1 MNLVPFNGSLAALF
15 DTWFFSLPASFWLLM
30 AIMGAISIASYA
42 ARQLTGSGA
51 FAAFLVG
58 FGSTWVLGFGSL
70 ATLLFFFITAGI
82 LNKLSKRLRGKEMS
96 KIHAKG
102 GRRDAMQVWAN
113 GLFALLGALLY
124 ALDQSPVYLVMFAT
138 SVAEAA
144 SDTFAGDVGILSKR
158 EPVSI
163 ITGRPMRRGLS
174 GAVSPLGLVSGMLGA
189 ILIALT
195 AWSLLL
201 TPDRAGA
208 AGASVIA
215 IAAFFGCLIDSVLG
229 ATIQAHWWDEES
241 NTLTEH
247 PTKNGKPLPLERGI
261 RWIDND
267 MVNLL
272 SNATAT
278 LLAFSLMAIFS

>member
-1 MNLVPFNGSLAALF
+1 
-15 DTWFFSLPASFWLLM
+15 
-30 AIMGAISIASYA
+30 
-42 ARQLTGSGA
+42 
-51 FAAFLVG
+51 
-58 FGSTWVLGFGSL
+58 
-70 ATLLFFFITAGI
+70 
-82 LNKLSKRLRGKEMS
+82 
-96 KIHAKG
+96 
-102 GRRDAMQVWAN
+102 VWAN